1 MSRVWPYDRS
11 MATITVKST
20 YSLDVETVRK
30 LEGLAKRWSTSK
42 SAALRRAIDAAAK
55 QADSVDNEALDALDR
70 LQRRLAL
77 DRRTAGVWAD
87 EVRQERRA
95 AAQRNAPP
103 APA

>member
-1 MSRVWPYDRS
+1 
-11 MATITVKST
+11 MATVTVKST

-42 SAALRRAIDAAAK
+42 SGALRRAIDAAAK
-55 QADSVDNEALDALDR
+55 QAGPDDNEALDALDR
-70 LQRRLAL
+70 LQSRLAL

-95 AAQRNAPP
+95 AAERNAPWTQE
-103 APA
+103 